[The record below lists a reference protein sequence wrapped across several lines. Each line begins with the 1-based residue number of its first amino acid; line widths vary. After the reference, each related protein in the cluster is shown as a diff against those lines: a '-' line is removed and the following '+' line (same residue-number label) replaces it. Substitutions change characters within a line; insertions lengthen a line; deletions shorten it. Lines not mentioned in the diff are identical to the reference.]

1 MKKLFT
7 RVVTLLILGVLLLA
21 IPVEII
27 GLIQSQKTFE
37 RESDEKVKYA
47 VQSAATDLNVV
58 FSNMENLVTMLQ
70 STVQTMFSGQNYI
83 NDHTVFLRLKQ
94 QTGEIIKNTLEKTE
108 HISGL
113 YVTFSTNLHSGMEE
127 IWYAYDNDHLRLVDA
142 TDYVPPE
149 SWLVEGNPRVGYYYS
164 AIENG
169 EYWGGNSW
177 ESSLDEY
184 MSSHSKSV
192 YDTSGN
198 LIGIVGSDM
207 SMPAINDTLDSIK
220 IYEDSQMVLFD
231 DNMDYLASSNDVDR
245 QTKAISILINEIKAH
260 SVNTPF
266 TYTAN
271 DGKEHLASCTRLN
284 NGWFLAATQ
293 PTDSI
298 MTSAIRTRYQLI
310 ITMLLTIVII
320 IAIVITLIKRFYEPV
335 VKTAE
340 QNEIVMIH
348 QSRQAKPGEMVGN
361 IAHQCKQPLNNINID
376 ISNMRDDC
384 RANELTPDL
393 FNEYEQRIRE
403 NVTIMS
409 ETITDFANFL
419 KPDKKKEKFSL
430 RDSIDTALSIMKE
443 NLVINQINII
453 NNVDKSI
460 SLLNYKNEFMQCVFN
475 ILENARDAAI
485 ESDIWPRTIKISAR
499 EDSNTD
505 SKIIY
510 LYIFNSGHNI
520 PEEQHEK
527 VFKPYYSTKEKK
539 GGTGIGLY
547 LVKQIIEKH
556 FDGTISFTNDDGG
569 VTFTITVMEAK
580 NEH

>member
-220 IYEDSQMVLFD
+220 IYEDSQ
-231 DNMDYLASSNDVDR
+231 R
-245 QTKAISILINEIKAH
+245 
-260 SVNTPF
+260 
-266 TYTAN
+266 
-271 DGKEHLASCTRLN
+271 
-284 NGWFLAATQ
+284 
-293 PTDSI
+293 
-298 MTSAIRTRYQLI
+298 
-310 ITMLLTIVII
+310 
-320 IAIVITLIKRFYEPV
+320 
-335 VKTAE
+335 
-340 QNEIVMIH
+340 
-348 QSRQAKPGEMVGN
+348 
-361 IAHQCKQPLNNINID
+361 
-376 ISNMRDDC
+376 
-384 RANELTPDL
+384 
-393 FNEYEQRIRE
+393 
-403 NVTIMS
+403 
-409 ETITDFANFL
+409 
-419 KPDKKKEKFSL
+419 
-430 RDSIDTALSIMKE
+430 
-443 NLVINQINII
+443 
-453 NNVDKSI
+453 
-460 SLLNYKNEFMQCVFN
+460 
-475 ILENARDAAI
+475 
-485 ESDIWPRTIKISAR
+485 
-499 EDSNTD
+499 
-505 SKIIY
+505 
-510 LYIFNSGHNI
+510 
-520 PEEQHEK
+520 
-527 VFKPYYSTKEKK
+527 
-539 GGTGIGLY
+539 GLC
-547 LVKQIIEKH
+547 
-556 FDGTISFTNDDGG
+556 
-569 VTFTITVMEAK
+569 
-580 NEH
+580 